1 MLAQRL
7 SAKSANKVL
16 LCEAGQ
22 DTPPG
27 NEPPEIRDSYSGTAY
42 FDPRFHWTELKVT
55 TQVVSHNNPEDRPPL
70 RKYEQARVLGGGSSI
85 NGQLANRGAPTDYD
99 EWEAR
104 GAAGWS
110 WKDVLPY
117 FRKVERD
124 LDFDGP
130 YHGKDGR
137 IAVRRIP
144 REHWTGHSQAVAE
157 ACKLAGYEF
166 LPDQN
171 GEFVEGYFPI
181 THSNEAEQRVSAAM
195 GYLDRETR
203 KRPNL
208 TISTNTQVKELLFE
222 GTRCVGVNA
231 VVDGREQEFH
241 GREIVLSCG
250 AIHSPAHLLR
260 AGIGPVGHLKDMGI
274 PVLMGL
280 EGVGQRL
287 MDHPSIS
294 LSSFVR
300 RGARMNEHTR
310 RHIQMGLRYSSGLSG
325 VPKGDMFVA
334 VLTKS
339 AWHAVGAQIGSL
351 LTFVN
356 KTYSETGQVKLA
368 SRDPSAEP
376 IVEFN
381 LLSDRRD
388 LDRLMSGFR
397 KMAALQ
403 MSAPLR
409 AVTDKPFPASY
420 SDRVRKIGVVNARN
434 MVFTAIAAALMD
446 GPAALRHYMIDTFV
460 VEGFTFGQ
468 VMSDEEALEAFVRK
482 AAIGVWHASC
492 SCRMGRPDDPMAVVD
507 TQGRV
512 KGVQGLRVVDASI
525 FPVVPCANTNFPTLM
540 AAEKI
545 AETMV
550 NCQARLRPPNR
561 HPPEKI
567 QPIYTSRSRT
577 HSSSAPRERSTATEG
592 VPCTSG

>member
-1 MLAQRL
+1 VYDFIIVGGGSAGSVLAHRL
-7 SAKSANKVL
+7 SARSANRVL
-16 LCEAGQ
+16 VCEAGQ

-27 NEPPEIRDSYSGTAY
+27 KEPAEIRDSYSGKAY

-55 TQVVSHNNPEDRPPL
+55 TQIVSHNNPQAERPPL

-104 GAAGWS
+104 GAEGWS
-110 WKDVLPY
+110 WKDVLPH

-130 YHGKDGR
+130 FHGKDGR
-137 IAVRRIP
+137 IPVRRIP
-144 REHWTGHSQAVAE
+144 QAHWTAHSHAVAE
-157 ACKLAGYEF
+157 ACKLAGYAF

-171 GEFVEGYFPI
+171 GEFVEGYFPV
-181 THSNEAEQRVSAAM
+181 THSNQTEQRVSAAM

-203 KRPNL
+203 KRANL
-208 TISTNTQVKELLFE
+208 TISTDTQVKELLFE
-222 GTRCVGVNA
+222 GTRCVGIRA
-231 VVDGREQEFH
+231 QIDGREQEFR
-241 GREIVLSCG
+241 GREVVLSCG
-250 AIHSPAHLLR
+250 AIHTPAHLLR
-260 AGIGPVGHLKDMGI
+260 AGIGPVGHLKEMGI
-274 PVLMGL
+274 PILMGL

-287 MDHPSIS
+287 MDHPSIA

-300 RGARMNEHTR
+300 RGARMNAHTR
-310 RHIQMGLRYSSGLSG
+310 RHIHVGLRYSSGLAG

-334 VLTKS
+334 AMSKS

-368 SRDPSAEP
+368 SRDPRAEP

-388 LDRLMSGFR
+388 LERLMNGFR
-397 KMAALQ
+397 RMAALQ
-403 MSAPLR
+403 MSAPLS

-420 SDRVRKIGVVNARN
+420 SDRVRKIGVVNAKN
-434 MVFTAIAAALMD
+434 KVLTAIAAAMMD
-446 GPAALRHYMIDTFV
+446 GPAALRHYMIDNFV
-460 VEGFTFGQ
+460 VEGFTFDQ
-468 VMSDEEALEAFVRK
+468 VMNDDEALEAFVRK

-507 TQGRV
+507 NQGRV

-545 AETMV
+545 AEAM
-550 NCQARLRPPNR
+550 Q
-561 HPPEKI
+561 
-567 QPIYTSRSRT
+567 S
-577 HSSSAPRERSTATEG
+577 
-592 VPCTSG
+592 

>member
-1 MLAQRL
+1 VYDYIIVGGGSAGSVMAQRL
-7 SAKSANKVL
+7 SARSANKVL

-27 NEPPEIRDSYSGTAY
+27 KEPPEIADSYSGTAY
-42 FDPRFHWTELKVT
+42 FDPRFHWTELKVH
-55 TQVVSHNNPEDRPPL
+55 TQVVSHNNPQENRPPL

-85 NGQLANRGAPTDYD
+85 NGQMANRGAPTDYN
-99 EWEAR
+99 EWASR
-104 GAAGWS
+104 GAEGWG
-110 WKDVLPY
+110 WDQVLPY
-117 FRKVERD
+117 FKKVERD

-130 YHGKDGR
+130 FHGKDGR
-137 IAVRRIP
+137 IPVRRIP
-144 REHWTGHSQAVAE
+144 QAHWTRHSQAVAE
-157 ACKLAGYEF
+157 ACKLAGYRF

-171 GEFVEGYFPI
+171 GEFVEGYFPV
-181 THSNEAEQRVSAAM
+181 THSNHAEQRVSAAM
-195 GYLDRETR
+195 GYLDSQTR
-203 KRPNL
+203 KRANL
-208 TISTNTQVKELLFE
+208 TISTDTEVKELLFE
-222 GTRCVGVNA
+222 GTRCVGVKA
-231 VVDGREQEFH
+231 QVDGREQEFRGH
-241 GREIVLSCG
+241 EVVLSCG
-250 AIHSPAHLLR
+250 AIHSPTHLLR
-260 AGIGPVGHLKDMGI
+260 AGIGPVGHLKAMGI
-274 PVLMGL
+274 PIVMGL

-287 MDHPSIS
+287 MDHPSIA
-294 LSSFVR
+294 LSSFIR
-300 RGARMNEHTR
+300 PGARMNEHTR
-310 RHIQMGLRYSSGLSG
+310 RHIQVALRYSSGLPG
-325 VPKGDMFVA
+325 VPSGDMFVA
-334 VLTKS
+334 VLSKS
-339 AWHAVGAQIGSL
+339 AWHAVGAQIASL

-368 SRDPSAEP
+368 SRDPRAEP
-376 IVEFN
+376 IVQFN

-434 MVFTAIAAALMD
+434 KMLTTIAAALMD
-446 GPAALRHYMIDTFV
+446 GPAALRRYMIDTFV
-460 VEGFTFGQ
+460 VEGFTFEE
-468 VMSDEEALEAFVRK
+468 VMSDDEALEAFVRT

-545 AETMV
+545 AEAM
-550 NCQARLRPPNR
+550 Q
-561 HPPEKI
+561 
-567 QPIYTSRSRT
+567 
-577 HSSSAPRERSTATEG
+577 
-592 VPCTSG
+592 